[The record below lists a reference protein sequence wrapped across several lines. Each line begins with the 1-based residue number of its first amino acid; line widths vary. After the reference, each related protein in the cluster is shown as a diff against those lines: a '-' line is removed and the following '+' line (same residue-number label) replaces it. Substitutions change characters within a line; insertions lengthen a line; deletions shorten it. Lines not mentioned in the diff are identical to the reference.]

1 MNNML
6 EYMTGGQCYKCG
18 GKVRYPD
25 GGENMQGQEAMP
37 QGQSPV
43 ASMGMQ
49 QPQRQPSTI
58 DANAKDGNE
67 SANRSVTNCRC

>member
-25 GGENMQGQEAMP
+25 GGEADPSAVADMSQMQ
-37 QGQSPV
+37 
-43 ASMGMQ
+43 MGQ
-49 QPQRQPSTI
+49 QPQKQGPS
-58 DANAKDGNE
+58 
-67 SANRSVTNCRC
+67 VL